1 VRNTTLTLLIAA
13 LLASGSANAT
23 PIEAS
28 AQAGA
33 AQAPAARAER
43 GSRGSVAVVRAA
55 RSGPVFGLAALAAF
69 TAVRAAR
76 NPVPVFTPGEL
87 SNNSPVA
94 VTAAANTLADTARTT
109 TVGTSLLPVVTP
121 NYAAAVTSASK
132 AGLNRFSAVRHAPGA
147 SAVQRLLGEGLTYIG
162 VPYRWGGSS
171 PLTGMDCSGL
181 VQVVFKNAVG
191 INLPRTAIEQAT
203 QGTRVSL
210 RDLRPGDLVFF
221 NTIGQ
226 NISHV
231 GIYVGNGKFLN
242 APSTGKFVRIDKLYS
257 RFWGT
262 RYVTARRIIDDSRR
276 GNVTQLASRTEQ
288 PAAPPQQQPN

>member
-1 VRNTTLTLLIAA
+1 MEPD
-13 LLASGSANAT
+13 ASG
-23 PIEAS
+23 
-28 AQAGA
+28 
-33 AQAPAARAER
+33 APAVRSEKSNR
-43 GSRGSVAVVRAA
+43 GTIAVVRAA
-55 RSGPVFGLAALAAF
+55 RSGPVFGLAAIAAF

-94 VTAAANTLADTARTT
+94 IAAATNTLLDTARTV

-132 AGLNRFSAVRHAPGA
+132 AGLNRLATIKHTPGA
-147 SAVQRLLGEGLTYIG
+147 SSVQRLLGEGLTYIG
-162 VPYRWGGSS
+162 VPYRWGGAS

-181 VQVVFKNAVG
+181 VQVVYRNAVG

-203 QGTRVSL
+203 QGSRVSL

-262 RYVTARRIIDDSRR
+262 RYVTARRILDDNKR
-276 GNVTQLASRTEQ
+276 NTQLAARTE
-288 PAAPPQQQPN
+288 PPPPQQPN